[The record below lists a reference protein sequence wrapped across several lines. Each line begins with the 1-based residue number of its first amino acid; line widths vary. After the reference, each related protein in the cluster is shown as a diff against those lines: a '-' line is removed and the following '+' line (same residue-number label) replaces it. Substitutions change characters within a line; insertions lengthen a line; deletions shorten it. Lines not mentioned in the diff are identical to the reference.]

1 MNIWIMTT
9 GNSDVKLKIDDN
21 WHTLFKKVRNQLH
34 NCQFIP
40 TKPLNTDDDEPFVV
54 PGRAMGMIYGTQL
67 TDEYYQDLL
76 FPLLDTF
83 KGKLL
88 EKDETKP
95 NKIILI
101 MTNQETVFDD
111 EDRKLERSPYW
122 QDTCTLKPIL
132 ELYFKKNFPE
142 VKSID
147 YLELKPKSKN
157 EGLDN
162 WEQTLVLVQQE
173 FSTLKFDE
181 DATIYVSHQA
191 GTPAISSAVQFISL
205 ARFGKRVKFLVS
217 NEYEKK
223 PLDPIDS
230 SEYLR
235 GIKFQEAKALLKRHD
250 YSGVKELLDS
260 YLTPKIQILLD
271 AAIQWNFAKFE
282 DFGKK
287 IKDEIKSSSF
297 QELIKEVEKR
307 TEENWWWTA
316 YETAY
321 LGVIRLEQENAV
333 EAFFHS
339 FRSVEGL
346 ISKWAESCF
355 SDHVEPNNDS
365 PLLKISILDVF
376 PNYLG
381 KKDQAER
388 KAEFEKKT
396 TLILS
401 GFPLYALLRADRPN
415 WKQDCKDLTIFI
427 EKISPRRNKLFHRLK
442 GLQKDEVFQEWQVK
456 NQGEWEAR
464 ILRYL
469 NFVTKQEFSSLEEAS
484 LMSKVHKELEK
495 AIAQYELNS

>member
-1 MNIWIMTT
+1 MR
-9 GNSDVKLKIDDN
+9 S
-21 WHTLFKKVRNQLH
+21 QLYK
-34 NCQFIP
+34 CQFIP
-40 TKPLNTDDDEPFVV
+40 TKPPNTDDDEPFVV
-54 PGRAMGMIYGTQL
+54 SARAMGMVYGSQL

-83 KGKLL
+83 KAKLL

-95 NKIILI
+95 DKIILI

-111 EDRKLERSPYW
+111 DDRRLEKSPYW
-122 QDTCTLKPIL
+122 QDTYTLKPIF
-132 ELYFKKNFPE
+132 EQYFQKNFPKVTE
-142 VKSID
+142 AKLIN
-147 YLELKPKSKN
+147 YLELKPEFKN

-162 WEQTLVLVQQE
+162 WDKTLVLVQQE
-173 FSTLKFDE
+173 FSALKFDK

-191 GTPAISSAVQFISL
+191 GTPAISSAVQFMSL
-205 ARFGKRVKFLVS
+205 ARFGERVKFLVS
-217 NEYEKK
+217 NEYDKT

-235 GIKFQEAKALLKRHD
+235 GIKFQEATALLKRHD
-250 YSGVKELLDS
+250 YSGVKELLNS
-260 YLTPKIQILLD
+260 YLTPEIQILLD

-282 DFGKK
+282 DFGN
-287 IKDEIKSSSF
+287 EIKSSLF
-297 QELIKEVEKR
+297 QELTKEVEKR

-321 LGVIRLEQENAV
+321 LGVIRLKQENAV

-355 SDHVEPNNDS
+355 SVHVEPNNDS

-381 KKDQAER
+381 KKDQAKL
-388 KAEFEKKT
+388 KAEFEQKT

-401 GFPLYALLRADRPN
+401 GFPLYALLRADRPM
-415 WKQDCKDLTIFI
+415 WKQECKDITIFI
-427 EKISPRRNKLFHRLK
+427 DKISPRRNKLFHRLK
-442 GLQKDEVFQEWQVK
+442 GLQKDDVFQEWQV
-456 NQGEWEAR
+456 NSREEWEAR
-464 ILRYL
+464 ILHYL
-469 NFVTKQEFSSLEEAS
+469 NFVAKKTFSSLEQAS
-484 LMSKVHKELEK
+484 LMSKVHQELEK
-495 AIAQYELNS
+495 AIANYELTP